1 MKLHYF
7 LSRNFG
13 DALSPLLV
21 GKLTGKQVPCA
32 DAADADLV
40 GIGSVFYSGHWL
52 YRSWRYAHSARGFLS
67 CLKAKSKC
75 RVKPI
80 TVWGSGFLQ
89 DAQDAAPVFRLR
101 KVDIAAVR
109 GKLTQAI
116 LKRLN
121 LVERGGG
128 YLAGADAQKIC
139 SGVHELL
146 SDEKALAKMAKARS
160 PYGDGR
166 AAERITEIV
175 SKN

>member
-21 GKLTGKQVPCA
+21 GKLTGKQVSYA

-40 GIGSVFYSGHWL
+40 GAGSVLYSGHWL
-52 YRSWRYAHSARGFLS
+52 YRNGRYAHTVRGFLS
-67 CLKAKSKC
+67 YLKAKSKC

-89 DAQDAAPVFRLR
+89 DAQDVAPVFCLR
-101 KVDIAAVR
+101 KINIAALR
-109 GKLTQAI
+109 GKLTQSI

-121 LVERGGG
+121 LVESWGGG
-128 YLAGADAQKIC
+128 GIWRPRT
-139 SGVHELL
+139 SL
-146 SDEKALAKMAKARS
+146 S
-160 PYGDGR
+160 R
-166 AAERITEIV
+166 A
-175 SKN
+175 S